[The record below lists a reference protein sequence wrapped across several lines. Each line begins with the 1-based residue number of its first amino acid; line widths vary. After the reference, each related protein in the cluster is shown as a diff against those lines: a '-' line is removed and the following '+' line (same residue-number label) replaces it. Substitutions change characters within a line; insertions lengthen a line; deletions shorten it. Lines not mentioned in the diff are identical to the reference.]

1 MTTCLAL
8 SVISVS
14 LFLGSVVLV
23 VFAKDGAPGL
33 ALAARIGLAASV
45 VLIGVTLYKVL
56 QRR

>member
-1 MTTCLAL
+1 
-8 SVISVS
+8 
-14 LFLGSVVLV
+14 VLV

-33 ALAARIGLAASV
+33 AMAARIGLAASV